1 MTTPTQQRPHPT
13 STPQHTSP
21 PTQYHAAL
29 SPGRASSIRSF
40 TTATEDE
47 DYYDPQARPR
57 SAVPD
62 LQSLESTPRGGMG
75 SQRGLPP
82 NAFGSSFG
90 SPNTTWG
97 GGPGNSN
104 AGSMPRPSRG
114 PRFLSSGMY
123 QPSAIGK
130 EGGSMSRSASRARPN
145 LQHRDSL
152 GGVRA
157 ERERSTTRNGGDD
170 EEDVDRGAELIKQ
183 RQKERRQAR
192 LKKQHLELERRLAAE
207 AEGLTPLA
215 TPDPSAPTTGI
226 LPDESFSSQQ
236 QSKGG
241 TASRSISRSRNAS
254 SDRRRFPS
262 EAGYFPRAP
271 SIAGTETPRDG
282 GLSPRDE
289 FLLRAPSVLSS
300 QGDDDEE
307 EFLAAE
313 RASIVDEI
321 VHDVVEE
328 ETGGEGMTDEE
339 DEDEGEEDDEGVTL
353 RDRQDALNIEHPFG
367 LPIWKPALYRKSR
380 SVTRNAE
387 SALHSIPSAA
397 AERHLLPG
405 NILWIL
411 LFGWWLALACFF
423 VAVLVS
429 GGEVLGGG
437 RGGYGKTLRGLAW
450 YIGWPFG
457 KYVEGEGPPEDDQDD
472 SVDDE
477 EADRSRGRPDYGTWS
492 SRSGSTVSPTPRQRV
507 ASDGAS
513 SNYTIRNA
521 NSRDS
526 LGLHAGLPDEPPV
539 RPPNVPTSPA
549 AVSSSTIRGGE
560 DGHER
565 HATVTFSPSV
575 KVKDTIDERTSLLGK
590 QASGSGTG
598 SGFRRPRNKKA
609 KFLGRLV
616 YWPGFFVIVAPLM
629 LFVCIMCWFFVITIP
644 MAKLT
649 WALLNLLYHRPL
661 EINFR
666 SAPKVVVPV
675 PNNHNPSPHGSPES
689 GDGSGSGSGSTTL
702 REDGSPS
709 GYTMKRAHLTAGQ
722 VAPTSGP
729 TSTVLLCTYRA
740 VGLQYYKYTVGGVN
754 IMFINLLPLVFF
766 VIIDGLFILP
776 FVEKLEHQHQPITP
790 FLRLITSQALIFVL
804 ALASVIPLSYFIG
817 MAVASIS
824 AQSSIGMGAV
834 INATFGSI
842 IEIILYS
849 IALIQ
854 GKGRLVEGSIVG
866 SILAGVLLMPGVSM
880 CSGAFKRKEQ
890 KFNAKSAGVTSTML
904 IMAIIGTLTPTMF
917 YQTYG
922 SFELHCEGCPAPV
935 QHNISVLPDI
945 GSLST
950 FKQGDV
956 FMCDHCYY
964 EHPDPQ
970 KDPFYQ
976 EQVETLMYCC
986 AGILLFSYLI
996 GLWFSLRTHAAQI
1009 WSNPQRLMKPDET
1022 IAAVQAMHPAVK
1034 ATLTQRITPQAM
1046 MQHVLPL
1053 HKSLS
1058 SNSNNASPIA
1068 PSKSQGGSPRQT
1080 MSRLPSHVGLRPPS
1094 TVPEEGQEGNG
1105 DSSSNRLSSN
1115 TFNLPAGYTPFLE
1128 TVDKDIKNANH
1139 LTPMRLPSSLTT
1151 EDFTRAVAVATVS
1164 ALRHQGS
1171 IIGAGSQSH
1180 SQPGSAQ
1187 KQKHDITG
1195 GGGGQ
1200 MIPSNSAMP
1209 SIKNNGNWQDDE
1221 DDDEHGG
1228 HEAPSWT
1235 RGVSA
1240 GVLLGCT
1247 LLYAI
1252 IAEILV
1258 DVVDVVLQG
1267 SGIDEKFLG
1276 LTLFALVPNTTE
1288 FMNAMSFALNGNIA
1302 LSMEIGSAYAL
1313 QVCLLQIPAMVA
1325 FSALYQPDKMGDVVD
1340 TFTLIFPRWDVIA
1353 IILSIF
1359 LLTYTYIEA
1368 RSNYHRGSILILAYI
1383 VLIMGFYYAPARSE
1397 DTNNGDS
1404 IVYGTGSVEEMKASL
1419 GIAITK
1425 LWA

>member
-1 MTTPTQQRPHPT
+1 MATPTQQRPNPIDTHQQP
-13 STPQHTSP
+13 SP
-21 PTQYHAAL
+21 SNQYHAAL

-47 DYYDPQARPR
+47 EYYDSQPRPR
-57 SAVPD
+57 SANPG

-75 SQRGLPP
+75 SQRGPP
-82 NAFGSSFG
+82 NTAFGSSFG

-97 GGPGNSN
+97 GPGNSN
-104 AGSMPRPSRG
+104 AGSMPRPPRN

-123 QPSAIGK
+123 QPSSNNVRD
-130 EGGSMSRSASRARPN
+130 GSMSRSASRARPT
-145 LQHRDSL
+145 LQHRDSF
-152 GGVRA
+152 GGNKA
-157 ERERSTTRNGGDD
+157 EKAKADD
-170 EEDVDRGAELIKQ
+170 EVEDRGAELIRQ
-183 RQKERRQAR
+183 RQRERRQAR
-192 LKKQHLELERRLAAE
+192 LKKQHLELEKRLAAE
-207 AEGLTPLA
+207 AEGATPLA
-215 TPDPSAPTTGI
+215 TPDPSAPNTGI
-226 LPDESFSSQQ
+226 SNETFLNQQ
-236 QSKGG
+236 NRGLAG
-241 TASRSISRSRNAS
+241 RSVSRSRAPS
-254 SDRRRFPS
+254 TDRRRYPS
-262 EAGYFPRAP
+262 EAGYFPRP
-271 SIAGTETPRDG
+271 SSIAGTETPRDG

-289 FLLRAPSVLSS
+289 FLLRAPSVHSS
-300 QGDDDEE
+300 LADEE
-307 EFLAAE
+307 DDSFIAAE
-313 RASIVDEI
+313 TASIVEEI
-321 VHDVVEE
+321 VHDVVGEEMDGDGISDDEE
-328 ETGGEGMTDEE
+328 EEEEEEEGDN
-339 DEDEGEEDDEGVTL
+339 EGVTV

-387 SALHSIPSAA
+387 SALHAIPSAA

-405 NILWIL
+405 NLLWIL
-411 LFGWWLALACFF
+411 LFGWWIALACFF
-423 VAVLVS
+423 VAILVS
-429 GGEVLGGG
+429 AAEVLGGG

-457 KYVEGEGPPEDDQDD
+457 KYVEGEGAPEDDPDLAN
-472 SVDDE
+472 DE
-477 EADRSRGRPDYGTWS
+477 EADRGRSRSDYGTWT
-492 SRSGSTVSPTPRQRV
+492 SRSLSTSASPSPRQRV
-507 ASDGAS
+507 PSDGAS
-513 SNYTIRNA
+513 SNVTIRNIS
-521 NSRDS
+521 SRDT
-526 LGLHAGLPDEPPV
+526 LGLHAGLPDESASQSSPE
-539 RPPNVPTSPA
+539 PTSPA
-549 AVSSSTIRGGE
+549 AASSSTVRE
-560 DGHER
+560 NGHDR
-565 HATVTFSPSV
+565 HPTVTFSPNV
-575 KVKDTIDERTSLLGK
+575 KVKDMADNERTSLLGK
-590 QASGSGTG
+590 QSTTTG
-598 SGFRRPRNKKA
+598 SHAGFRRPRNKKA
-609 KFLGRLV
+609 KFLGRLI
-616 YWPGFFVIVAPLM
+616 YWPGFVIIIAPIM
-629 LFVCIMCWFFVITIP
+629 LSVCILCWFFVITIP

-649 WALLNLLYHRPL
+649 WALLKLLYFRPL

-666 SAPKVVVPV
+666 SAPKVPV
-675 PNNHNPSPHGSPES
+675 PTPTPHGSPES
-689 GDGSGSGSGSTTL
+689 ADGSGSTTL
-702 REDGSPS
+702 NEDGSPS

-729 TSTVLLCTYRA
+729 KSTVMICIYKA

-776 FVEKLEHQHQPITP
+776 WVERQEHQGHPITP
-790 FLRLITSQALIFVL
+790 FLKFITAQALIFVM

-834 INATFGSI
+834 INATFGSV

-922 SFELHCEGCPAPV
+922 SFELHCEGCPEPIG
-935 QHNISVLPDI
+935 HDISIVPEFGTLK
-945 GSLST
+945 T
-950 FKQGDV
+950 GDMWV
-956 FMCDHCYY
+956 CDHCYY

-976 EQVETLMYCC
+976 EQVETLMYFC

-1009 WSNPQRLMKPDET
+1009 WQNPQQLMKSD
-1022 IAAVQAMHPAVK
+1022 AAAAIQAMHPAVK
-1034 ATLTQRITPQAM
+1034 ATLTQRITPQAV
-1046 MQHVLPL
+1046 MQHILPL
-1053 HKSLS
+1053 HKS
-1058 SNSNNASPIA
+1058 NTASPA
-1068 PSKSQGGSPRQT
+1068 QPSRSAGGSPKAS
-1080 MSRLPSHVGLRPPS
+1080 MSRLPTYLGYIPS
-1094 TVPEEGQEGNG
+1094 PVPEEDAPSIVPATNKHQGEHEESDPNQ
-1105 DSSSNRLSSN
+1105 LSSKN
-1115 TFNLPAGYTPFLE
+1115 YNLPMGYTPFLE
-1128 TVDKDIKNANH
+1128 SVDNDIKAQSSH

-1171 IIGAGSQSH
+1171 IVGSH
-1180 SQPGSAQ
+1180 NGSAQ
-1187 KQKHDITG
+1187 KHRHHLQDGQGLGQTQAQG
-1195 GGGGQ
+1195 PSTTSGGQ
-1200 MIPSNSAMP
+1200 AMVPSTSVN
-1209 SIKNNGNWQDDE
+1209 KGNWQDEGDDE
-1221 DDDEHGG
+1221 DEHGG

-1267 SGIDEKFLG
+1267 SRIDEKFLG

-1325 FSALYQPDKMGDVVD
+1325 FSAIYQPDKMGDVVD

-1383 VLIMGFYYAPARSE
+1383 VLIMGFYYAPTRSQSGADDPIIYGPE
-1397 DTNNGDS
+1397 S
-1404 IVYGTGSVEEMKASL
+1404 IENIKGNL
-1419 GIAITK
+1419 GVSITK

>member
-1 MTTPTQQRPHPT
+1 MSTPTQKNPNPPLSSQPPL
-13 STPQHTSP
+13 SP
-21 PTQYHAAL
+21 SQYHAAL
-29 SPGRASSIRSF
+29 SPGKASSIRSF

-47 DYYDPQARPR
+47 DYYDAQNRPR
-57 SAVPD
+57 SAALPG
-62 LQSLESTPRGGMG
+62 LQSLESTPRGGQG
-75 SQRGLPP
+75 SQRGLPAT
-82 NAFGSSFG
+82 AFGSSFG

-97 GGPGNSN
+97 DRLGNSN
-104 AGSMPRPSRG
+104 AGSMPRPSRN

-123 QPSAIGK
+123 QAPSA
-130 EGGSMSRSASRARPN
+130 SMSRSASRARPA
-145 LQHRDSL
+145 LPT
-152 GGVRA
+152 
-157 ERERSTTRNGGDD
+157 RESVVNVDKDRKGNGED
-170 EEDVDRGAELIKQ
+170 EEVEDRGAELIKQ
-183 RQKERRQAR
+183 RQRERRQAR
-192 LKKQHLELERRLAAE
+192 RKKAHLELEKRLAAEAE
-207 AEGLTPLA
+207 AEGLTPLP
-215 TPDPSAPTTGI
+215 TPGLSAPTTG
-226 LPDESFSSQQ
+226 LPDESFHQQ
-236 QSKGG
+236 QQQQRGYTG
-241 TASRSISRSRNAS
+241 TNSRSVSRSRAAS
-254 SDRRRFPS
+254 SDRRRIPY
-262 EAGYFPRAP
+262 EAGYFPRQP
-271 SIAGTETPRDG
+271 SLAGTETPRDG

-289 FLLRAPSVLSS
+289 FLRAPSVHST
-300 QGDDDEE
+300 QDEE
-307 EFLAAE
+307 DEGSVAAD

-328 ETGGEGMTDEE
+328 ETGGEAMTDEE
-339 DEDEGEEDDEGVTL
+339 DEDDEGEGDDEAVTL

-405 NILWIL
+405 NILWTL
-411 LFGWWLALACFF
+411 LFGWWLALACFVVAIF
-423 VAVLVS
+423 VSAA
-429 GGEVLGGG
+429 EVLGGG

-457 KYVEGEGPPEDDQDD
+457 KYVEGEGAPEDDPDN
-472 SVDDE
+472 SYHEDE
-477 EADRSRGRPDYGTWS
+477 EARPTRSSGYGTWT
-492 SRSGSTVSPTPRQRV
+492 SRSTSSVSPTPKQRV
-507 ASDGAS
+507 TSDSAS
-513 SNYTIRNA
+513 SNFTIRNTP
-521 NSRDS
+521 SRDS
-526 LGLHAGLPDEPPV
+526 LGLHAGLPDEPT
-539 RPPNVPTSPA
+539 RPPPAPTSPA
-549 AVSSSTIRGGE
+549 GASSSTIRGG
-560 DGHER
+560 DSHDR
-565 HATVTFSPSV
+565 HPTVTFSPSV
-575 KVKDTIDERTSLLGK
+575 KVRDTLDDERTTLLGNGK
-590 QASGSGTG
+590 QEIK
-598 SGFRRPRNKKA
+598 GFRRPRNKKA
-609 KFLGRLV
+609 KFLGRLI
-616 YWPGFFVIVAPLM
+616 YWPGFFLIVAPFMSL
-629 LFVCIMCWFFVITIP
+629 VCILCWFFVITIP

-649 WALLNLLYHRPL
+649 WALLKLLYYRPL

-675 PNNHNPSPHGSPES
+675 SNGDTPHGSPES
-689 GDGSGSGSGSTTL
+689 GEGSGTGSGSTTL
-702 REDGSPS
+702 QGEDGSPS

-729 TSTVLLCTYRA
+729 RSTVLLCTYRA

-754 IMFINLLPLVFF
+754 IMFINLLPLVFC
-766 VIIDGLFILP
+766 VTIDGLFILP
-776 FVEKLEHQHQPITP
+776 FVERLEHKHLPVSP
-790 FLRLITSQALIFVL
+790 LLKLITSQALIFVL

-842 IEIILYS
+842 IEIILYG
-849 IALIQ
+849 IALTQ

-922 SFELHCEGCPAPV
+922 SFELHCEGCPAPI
-935 QHNISVLPDI
+935 QHNITVLPDSQLQTMA
-945 GSLST
+945 GLD
-950 FKQGDV
+950 GNNNLW
-956 FMCDHCYY
+956 MCDHCYY
-964 EHPDPQ
+964 EHPNPQ
-970 KDPFYQ
+970 SDPFYKD
-976 EQVETLMYCC
+976 QVETLMYGC
-986 AGILLFSYLI
+986 AAILLFSYLI

-1009 WSNPQRLMKPDET
+1009 WQNPQQLMKSED
-1022 IAAVQAMHPAVK
+1022 AAIQAMHPAVK
-1034 ATLTQRITPQAM
+1034 ATLTQRITPQAV
-1046 MQHVLPL
+1046 MQHILPL
-1053 HKSLS
+1053 HRANTAN
-1058 SNSNNASPIA
+1058 NSPFQPRSV
-1068 PSKSQGGSPRQT
+1068 GGSPKASL
-1080 MSRLPSHVGLRPPS
+1080 SRLPSHIGHRPSP
-1094 TVPEEGQEGNG
+1094 VPEEGPSLSTGQAGSSAEGYG
-1105 DSSSNRLSSN
+1105 KDRLASN

-1128 TVDKDIKNANH
+1128 SVDKDLKTSQSH

-1171 IIGAGSQSH
+1171 IIGSSSQS
-1180 SQPGSAQ
+1180 GSAQ
-1187 KQKHDITG
+1187 KTRPIIHSHETTAAAG
-1195 GGGGQ
+1195 AGGGGQ
-1200 MIPSNSAMP
+1200 MTASNSA
-1209 SIKNNGNWQDDE
+1209 KGNWQDD
-1221 DDDEHGG
+1221 DEEGHGG
-1228 HEAPSWT
+1228 HEGPSWT

-1247 LLYAI
+1247 LLYAV

-1383 VLIMGFYYAPARSE
+1383 VLIMGFYYAPVRAE
-1397 DTNNGDS
+1397 GDTPPDL
-1404 IVYGTGSVEEMKASL
+1404 VYGPEMLNQLNTGL
-1419 GIAITK
+1419 GISITK
-1425 LWA
+1425 FWA

>member
-1 MTTPTQQRPHPT
+1 MTTPTQQRPYPT
-13 STPQHTSP
+13 STPQHASP
-21 PTQYHAAL
+21 PTH
-29 SPGRASSIRSF
+29 
-40 TTATEDE
+40 
-47 DYYDPQARPR
+47 
-57 SAVPD
+57 
-62 LQSLESTPRGGMG
+62 
-75 SQRGLPP
+75 QRGPP
-82 NAFGSSFG
+82 ATAFGSSFG

-97 GGPGNSN
+97 GFNNSN
-104 AGSMPRPSRG
+104 AGSMPRPSRV
-114 PRFLSSGMY
+114 PRFLSSGTY
-123 QPSAIGK
+123 QPPK

-145 LQHRDSL
+145 LQQRDTAPGL
-152 GGVRA
+152 K
-157 ERERSTTRNGGDD
+157 RE
-170 EEDVDRGAELIKQ
+170 EEEEEVEDRGAELIKQ

-192 LKKQHLELERRLAAE
+192 LKKQHLELEKRLAAE
-207 AEGLTPLA
+207 ADGVTPLA

-226 LPDESFSSQQ
+226 PEESFLAQQ
-236 QSKGG
+236 NRG
-241 TASRSISRSRNAS
+241 TASRSISRSRAPS
-254 SDRRRFPS
+254 ADRRRYPS
-262 EAGYFPRAP
+262 EAGYFPRP
-271 SIAGTETPRDG
+271 SSVAGTETPRDG

-289 FLLRAPSVLSS
+289 FHLRAPSILSS
-300 QGDDDEE
+300 QGDEEDEE
-307 EFLAAE
+307 LMAAE

-328 ETGGEGMTDEE
+328 ETGAEGVSDDEE
-339 DEDEGEEDDEGVTL
+339 EEEDEDDEGVTL

-429 GGEVLGGG
+429 GAEVLGGG

-457 KYVEGEGPPEDDQDD
+457 KYVEGEGAPEDDQED
-472 SVDDE
+472 SGDDE
-477 EADRSRGRPDYGTWS
+477 ESGGQRGRPDYGTWT
-492 SRSGSTVSPTPRQRV
+492 SRSTSSVSPTPKQRV

-513 SNYTIRNA
+513 SNYTIRHEP
-521 NSRDS
+521 SRDS
-526 LGLHAGLPDEPPV
+526 LGLHAGLPDEPPI
-539 RPPNVPTSPA
+539 RPSAAPTSPA
-549 AVSSSTIRGGE
+549 AASSSTIRGVE
-560 DGHER
+560 QGHDR
-565 HATVTFSPSV
+565 HPTVTFSPNV
-575 KVKDTIDERTSLLGK
+575 KVRGTADERTALLSK
-590 QASGSGTG
+590 QSSSTGTG

-609 KFLGRLV
+609 KFLGRLI
-616 YWPGFFVIVAPLM
+616 YWPGFFLIVAPIM
-629 LFVCIMCWFFVITIP
+629 LFVCILCWFFVITIP

-649 WALLNLLYHRPL
+649 WALLKLLYFRPL

-675 PNNHNPSPHGSPES
+675 PINTPHGSPES
-689 GDGSGSGSGSTTL
+689 ADGSGSTTL

-729 TSTVLLCTYRA
+729 KSTVLLCTYRA
-740 VGLQYYKYTVGGVN
+740 IGLQYYKYTVGGVN

-776 FVEKLEHQHQPITP
+776 FVEKQEHHGLPISP
-790 FLRLITSQALIFVL
+790 FFKLITSQALIFVM

-842 IEIILYS
+842 IEIILYA

-880 CSGAFKRKEQ
+880 CSGAFRRKEQ

-922 SFELHCEGCPAPV
+922 SFELHCEGCPEPV
-935 QHNISVLPDI
+935 QHNISVVPEM
-945 GSLST
+945 SLAPLR
-950 FKQGDV
+950 KGDV
-956 FMCDHCYY
+956 WMCDHCYY

-970 KDPFYQ
+970 NDPFYQ

-1009 WSNPQRLMKPDET
+1009 WQNPQQLMKSDE
-1022 IAAVQAMHPAVK
+1022 AANAIQAMHPAVK
-1034 ATLTQRITPQAM
+1034 ATLTQRITPQAV
-1046 MQHVLPL
+1046 MQHILPL
-1053 HKSLS
+1053 HKSTT
-1058 SNSNNASPIA
+1058 ASPVQ
-1068 PSKSQGGSPRQT
+1068 PSRSTQGSPKSS
-1080 MSRLPSHVGLRPPS
+1080 MNRLPSQLGIHKPS
-1094 TVPEEGQEGNG
+1094 TVPEEREGEQGESSGTNG
-1105 DSSSNRLSSN
+1105 RLTSS
-1115 TFNLPAGYTPFLE
+1115 TFNLPAGYTPFLDS
-1128 TVDKDIKNANH
+1128 VDKDLKNSNTH
-1139 LTPMRLPSSLTT
+1139 LTPMRLPSTLTT

-1171 IIGAGSQSH
+1171 IIGNTSQGS
-1180 SQPGSAQ
+1180 GSAQ
-1187 KQKHDITG
+1187 KQRQVVGPLQPAGHSKEE
-1195 GGGGQ
+1195 
-1200 MIPSNSAMP
+1200 S
-1209 SIKNNGNWQDDE
+1209 DE
-1221 DDDEHGG
+1221 EEHGG

-1368 RSNYHRGSILILAYI
+1368 RSNYHRGSILVLAYI
-1383 VLIMGFYYAPARSE
+1383 VLIMGFYYAPARSQ
-1397 DTNNGDS
+1397 GDS
-1404 IVYGTGSVEEMKASL
+1404 NVDMVYGPESVAGMGMGMSVAMS
-1419 GIAITK
+1419 K
-1425 LWA
+1425 LWV

>member
-1 MTTPTQQRPHPT
+1 MTTPTQQRPDPASAPTPRPT
-13 STPQHTSP
+13 SPS
-21 PTQYHAAL
+21 TQYHAAL

-47 DYYDPQARPR
+47 DYYDSQARPR
-57 SAVPD
+57 SAVPG
-62 LQSLESTPRGGMG
+62 LQSLESTPKGGMG
-75 SQRGLPP
+75 SQRGPP
-82 NAFGSSFG
+82 PTAFGSSFG

-97 GGPGNSN
+97 GFNNSN
-104 AGSMPRPSRG
+104 AGSIPRPSRV
-114 PRFLSSGMY
+114 PRFLSSGTY
-123 QPSAIGK
+123 QPPPKDG
-130 EGGSMSRSASRARPN
+130 GGSMSRSTSRARPN
-145 LQHRDSL
+145 LQHRDSA
-152 GGVRA
+152 GVVKDKTK
-157 ERERSTTRNGGDD
+157 ENDD
-170 EEDVDRGAELIKQ
+170 EEEPEDRGAELIKK

-207 AEGLTPLA
+207 ADGVTPLA
-215 TPDPSAPTTGI
+215 TPDLSAPTTGI
-226 LPDESFSSQQ
+226 PEETFSTQQ
-236 QSKGG
+236 NRG
-241 TASRSISRSRNAS
+241 TMGRSISRSRAPS
-254 SDRRRFPS
+254 ADRRRYPS
-262 EAGYFPRAP
+262 EAGYFPRP
-271 SIAGTETPRDG
+271 SSVAGTETPRDG
-282 GLSPRDE
+282 GLSPRDD
-289 FLLRAPSVLSS
+289 FHLRAPSIHSS
-300 QGDDDEE
+300 QADEE
-307 EFLAAE
+307 DEELLAAE

-328 ETGGEGMTDEE
+328 ETGGEGHSDDEE
-339 DEDEGEEDDEGVTL
+339 EEEEGEHDDEGVTL

-411 LFGWWLALACFF
+411 LFGWWIALACFF

-429 GGEVLGGG
+429 AAEVLGGG

-457 KYVEGEGPPEDDQDD
+457 KYVEGEGAPEDDHED
-472 SVDDE
+472 SADDE
-477 EADRSRGRPDYGTWS
+477 EAGALRGRPDYGTWT
-492 SRSGSTVSPTPRQRV
+492 SRSASSVSPTPKQRV

-513 SNYTIRNA
+513 SNFTIRNEP
-521 NSRDS
+521 SRDS

-539 RPPNVPTSPA
+539 RPPLAPTSPA
-549 AVSSSTIRGGE
+549 AASSSTIRGGNQ
-560 DGHER
+560 GHDR
-565 HATVTFSPSV
+565 HPTVTFSPNV
-575 KVKDTIDERTSLLGK
+575 KVRDEANERTALLNK
-590 QASGSGTG
+590 QSSSTGGG

-609 KFLGRLV
+609 KFLGRLI
-616 YWPGFFVIVAPLM
+616 YWPGFCLVVAPIM
-629 LFVCIMCWFFVITIP
+629 LFVCILCWFFVITIP

-649 WALLNLLYHRPL
+649 WALLRLLYYRPL

-666 SAPKVVVPV
+666 SAPKVVVPL
-675 PNNHNPSPHGSPES
+675 PSNSTPHGSPES
-689 GDGSGSGSGSTTL
+689 ADGSGSTTL

-740 VGLQYYKYTVGGVN
+740 IGLQYYKYTVGGVN

-776 FVEKLEHQHQPITP
+776 FVEKQEHHGQPISP
-790 FLRLITSQALIFVL
+790 FLKLITAQALIFVM

-834 INATFGSI
+834 INATFGSV
-842 IEIILYS
+842 IEIILYA

-880 CSGAFKRKEQ
+880 CSGAFRRKEQ

-922 SFELHCEGCPAPV
+922 SFELHCEGCPEPV
-935 QHNISVLPDI
+935 VHNNISVIPDMA
-945 GSLST
+945 LAPLR
-950 FKQGDV
+950 KGDV
-956 FMCDHCYY
+956 WMCDHCYY

-970 KDPFYQ
+970 NDPFYQ

-1009 WSNPQRLMKPDET
+1009 WQNPQQLMKSDEANA
-1022 IAAVQAMHPAVK
+1022 IQAMHPAVK
-1034 ATLTQRITPQAM
+1034 ATLTQRITPQAV
-1046 MQHVLPL
+1046 MQHILPL
-1053 HKSLS
+1053 HKSTT
-1058 SNSNNASPIA
+1058 ASPVQ
-1068 PSKSQGGSPRQT
+1068 PSRSTQGSPKASI
-1080 MSRLPSHVGLRPPS
+1080 SRLPSHLGINKPPS
-1094 TVPEEGQEGNG
+1094 NATATVQEEQGDHGEGSG
-1105 DSSSNRLSSN
+1105 GRLTSS
-1115 TFNLPAGYTPFLE
+1115 TFNLPAGYTPFLDS
-1128 TVDKDIKNANH
+1128 VDKDLKNSSNH
-1139 LTPMRLPSSLTT
+1139 LTPMRLPSTLTT

-1171 IIGAGSQSH
+1171 IIGSGGSQVEES
-1180 SQPGSAQ
+1180 
-1187 KQKHDITG
+1187 
-1195 GGGGQ
+1195 
-1200 MIPSNSAMP
+1200 
-1209 SIKNNGNWQDDE
+1209 E
-1221 DDDEHGG
+1221 EEEHGG

-1368 RSNYHRGSILILAYI
+1368 RSNYHRGSILVLAYI
-1383 VLIMGFYYAPARSE
+1383 VLIMGFYYAPARSQG
-1397 DTNNGDS
+1397 DTSSDL
-1404 IVYGTGSVEEMKASL
+1404 VYGPESVRDLGSAGLSVAL
-1419 GIAITK
+1419 TK
-1425 LWA
+1425 LWV